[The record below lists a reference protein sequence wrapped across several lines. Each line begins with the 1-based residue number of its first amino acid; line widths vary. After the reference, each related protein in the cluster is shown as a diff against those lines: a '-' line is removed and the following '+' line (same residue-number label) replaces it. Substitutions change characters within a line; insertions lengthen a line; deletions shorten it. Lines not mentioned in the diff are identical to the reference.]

1 MKLIKLITPEEIE
14 LFFAGEESVD
24 VNESCKIVS
33 ATDRLI
39 SETGAIA
46 TLVDGTVG
54 FIAKE
59 ELTTDSE
66 DFSGET
72 KEEKKARK
80 KAEKAERL
88 AEKK

>member
-33 ATDRLI
+33 ATDRI
-39 SETGAIA
+39 VSETGAIV
-46 TLVDGTVG
+46 TLINGSIG
-54 FIAKE
+54 FIAKD
-59 ELTTDSE
+59 ELTNEDEASSE
-66 DFSGET
+66 ET

-80 KAEKAERL
+80 KLEKAERL